1 MDLIEDFIARYRKEF
16 DFYDQA
22 ARLAAQTL
30 EVNLQAAGIRSMV
43 TYRPKALG
51 RLEAKCRQR
60 ASTKRYTT
68 VDDIYKDIV
77 DLAGTR
83 VALYFPAERE
93 QVDKLIKQ
101 YFVLLESPLMFPAP
115 ATSSS
120 KKRFSGYW
128 ATHYRVQ
135 LKESMLTEAH
145 KRYAEARIEIQVA
158 SVLMHAWSE
167 VEHDLVYKPLEGTL
181 SEEEYAILDELNGMV
196 IVGELA
202 LERLQKAGEAR
213 VAAGGRHF
221 ANHYDL
227 AAHIL
232 NRTAGMVAGPLGD
245 SALGRIDLLFNL
257 LTRLNLATPDQLTPY
272 IEALHTDTERR
283 PIADQIIDRLLAD
296 DDSRYKVYEEV
307 RTADKAFLGIVPGE
321 GRFME
326 PGIHEAMGF
335 FLSQWIELERL
346 VRRPLR
352 DVDPRGLI
360 MPTGKVLER
369 IGLHEP
375 ETLMEIERIR
385 RLRNNLVHGIE
396 VPDSGDLLQAGQRLQ
411 AIVASLKPRLE

>member
-1 MDLIEDFIARYRKEF
+1 MGLIEDFIARYRKEY

-43 TYRPKALG
+43 TSRAKALG

-60 ASTKRYTT
+60 APIKDYTT
-68 VDDIYKDIV
+68 VDDIYQDIV
-77 DLAGTR
+77 DLAGAR
-83 VALYFPAERE
+83 VALYFPAERD
-93 QVDKLIKQ
+93 QVDKLIKRL
-101 YFVLLESPLMFPAP
+101 FVVTESPKEFPAASTP
-115 ATSSS
+115 SS

-135 LKESMLTEAH
+135 LKEAALTEAH

-158 SVLMHAWSE
+158 SVLMHAWAE

-181 SEEEYAILDELNGMV
+181 SEEEYAILDELNGLV
-196 IVGELA
+196 IAGEIA

-213 VAAGGRHF
+213 VAAGGRRF
-221 ANHYDL
+221 TNHYDL

-232 NRTAGMVAGPLGD
+232 SRTAGMVAGPLGD
-245 SALGRIDLLFNL
+245 AALGRIDLLFNL
-257 LTRLNLATPDQLTPY
+257 LTRLDLMTPDQLTPY

-283 PIADQIIDRLLAD
+283 PIAEQIIDRLLAED
-296 DDSRYKVYEEV
+296 ESRYKTYEEV
-307 RTADKAFLGIVPGE
+307 RTADKALPSFAPE
-321 GRFME
+321 QDRFAE
-326 PGIHEAMGF
+326 PGMHEAMGF

-346 VRRPLR
+346 VRTRSPQDDRRGPL
-352 DVDPRGLI
+352 
-360 MPTGKVLER
+360 MPTYQALTRLGLLDSESR
-369 IGLHEP
+369 ID
-375 ETLMEIERIR
+375 IEWIR

-396 VPDSGDLLQAGQRLQ
+396 VPDPVDLWQAGQRLQ
-411 AIVASLKPRLE
+411 AIVTRLRQDPE